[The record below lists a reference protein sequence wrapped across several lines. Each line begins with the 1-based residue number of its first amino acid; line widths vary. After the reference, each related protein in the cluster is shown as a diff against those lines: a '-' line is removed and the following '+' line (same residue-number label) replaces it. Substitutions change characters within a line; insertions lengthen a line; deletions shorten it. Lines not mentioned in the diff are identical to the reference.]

1 MEKGVYVIINNVAK
15 EVVTDIYSCNNDAMA
30 CYGFAS
36 YLAKACKDEIK
47 DTIFSLKRIGSY
59 DSDSGELIL
68 RDQAYIVAR
77 GKEECRNVIA
87 NAEEEDFD

>member
-1 MEKGVYVIINNVAK
+1 MEKGVYIIINNVAK

-36 YLAKACKDEIK
+36 YLSKTCKEEINDK
-47 DTIFSLKRIGSY
+47 IFSLKRIGSY
-59 DSDSGELIL
+59 DSETGSLIL
-68 RDQAYIVAR
+68 NEQQYVVAR